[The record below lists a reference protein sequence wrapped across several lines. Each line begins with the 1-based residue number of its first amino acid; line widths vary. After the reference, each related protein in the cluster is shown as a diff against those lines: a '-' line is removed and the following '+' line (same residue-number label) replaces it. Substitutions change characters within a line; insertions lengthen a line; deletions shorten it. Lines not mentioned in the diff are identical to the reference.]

1 MGTSILI
8 PHFSRLQDEYMQ
20 LQGELKATIEE
31 SKLVQ
36 EKYKQL
42 LDQCRKELQNK
53 HLECEELR
61 TQVSFPDITKS
72 GVDMGK
78 RTFKK
83 KTPPMIFYF
92 HLSRL
97 L

>member
-1 MGTSILI
+1 
-8 PHFSRLQDEYMQ
+8 MQ

-53 HLECEELR
+53 HSECEELR
-61 TQVSFPDITKS
+61 THVSFPDITKS

-78 RTFKK
+78 TILKL
-83 KTPPMIFYF
+83 PQ
-92 HLSRL
+92 
-97 L
+97 